1 MKKRKKK
8 KTYEL
13 TAALRPAFM
22 SGKAQRAQ
30 IQEEGGGDHLAFVNK
45 RFQTCKER
53 KWSAGKKK
61 KKRANQWQG
70 CRADE
75 KRGDPYSRL

>member
-1 MKKRKKK
+1 MKKRKKRKRK

-13 TAALRPAFM
+13 TAALRLVFV

-30 IQEEGGGDHLAFVNK
+30 IQEPLVLVNK

-53 KWSAGKKK
+53 ESRGVVSGEKKK
-61 KKRANQWQG
+61 GKPLAP
-70 CRADE
+70 
-75 KRGDPYSRL
+75 RG